1 MIEPGLKVFEI
12 DIVAAQPGYRG
23 RFALQAA
30 RRSQSGPARATPCKA
45 LLCAGPLPMHALEL
59 GQVLA
64 GGRPSR
70 GGLGPF

>member
-1 MIEPGLKVFEI
+1 MIEPGLEVFEI

-30 RRSQSGPARATPCKA
+30 RRSQSGLARGTPCKA
-45 LLCAGPLPMHALEL
+45 PALRRTALKL

-70 GGLGPF
+70 RVVPILICG